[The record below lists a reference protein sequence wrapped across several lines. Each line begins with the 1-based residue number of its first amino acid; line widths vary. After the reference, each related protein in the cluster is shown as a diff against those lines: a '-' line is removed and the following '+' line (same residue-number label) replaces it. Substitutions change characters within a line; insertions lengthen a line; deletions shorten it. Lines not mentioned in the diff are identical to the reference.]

1 MESVSSQ
8 TIERREAAKTVIE
21 RLPVVRNFRQV
32 IEARDMSIMNKG
44 LYEFLNMY
52 CGFIAH
58 CDIHGFRGA
67 YTAPRD
73 FADVFIRHFDRDHR
87 YFCGNYVCHSQPYQ
101 ESGFTKA
108 EIKQE
113 FFRIIDRHK
122 DAINLWASGVERD
135 KRYSLFQKLKT
146 EFEPSEACI

>member
-1 MESVSSQ
+1 MQSVSSQ
-8 TIERREAAKTVIE
+8 TIKRREAEKTVIE

-44 LYEFLNMY
+44 LYQFLNLH

-58 CDIHGFRGA
+58 YDIHGFRST

-87 YFCGNYVCHSQPYQ
+87 YFCGNYACHSEPYQ
-101 ESGFTKA
+101 NSEFTKA

-113 FFRIIDRHK
+113 FFRIVDRHK
-122 DAINLWASGVERD
+122 DAIALWANGVERS
-135 KRYSLFQKLKT
+135 KRYSLFQKLKN
-146 EFEPSEACI
+146 EFEPNEACI